1 MGCSTSKSAATLLG
15 SSSELQRVKKKLG
28 KSHSFAP
35 LRSSQLMSDHNMM
48 PMHYDYHVVALTS
61 STYGIMKLVEAEK
74 YAVND
79 EELLESNLV
88 SAGCDHHPPAAA
100 AAAPGIYSK
109 IMRKSD
115 SMPARS
121 SKPAPHQT
129 WTDMAMGISRSVQ
142 TIAGSVKTMTS
153 KELQDHEEEHES
165 VKTPLKNEISSCSD
179 NWEQEELETIN
190 TWELMAGLDDLT
202 PRPSPLPVA
211 DPPALQLSEAAAASH
226 DGDSSLQKDL
236 EMIIKPVLAP
246 VQRKKGSKTQLSRS
260 RSLSS
265 IEDLKAA
272 ASTVVELE
280 MQMGERMVLLGK
292 APAHGPAHS
301 VSDSSSQTLF
311 SKFSSAAATEEEE
324 VLGYNNNSTSLL
336 LFDPDILASFA
347 ASSADGR
354 TETASESDEWCRDA
368 MASTSASLADEDVTS
383 QWITA
388 TTTTR
393 DHRAAAQEE
402 EDQNQVS
409 RSSSSS
415 SPDQSATAWSKL
427 SFAKIAPADL
437 VGHDATTTATTAL
450 VEEDSQMM
458 NRPLMKLRVVSSRLE
473 AFERKCPPG
482 GDERVVLYTTSLRG
496 IRKTYEDCN
505 SLRMIFQSYHVWID
519 ERDVSM
525 HANFLQELKMLL
537 LSSSRAG
544 GAAVGPVQVPRVFI
558 MGHYIGGLEQV
569 LPLHEEGKLGE
580 LLINL
585 APQPHPTACCDG
597 CGGIRFVPC
606 PDCSGSCKKINTQHN
621 QITRCPDCNENGLIR
636 CPICF

>member
-35 LRSSQLMSDHNMM
+35 LRSSQLMSDHNMV

-61 STYGIMKLVEAEK
+61 STYGIMKL
-74 YAVND
+74 
-79 EELLESNLV
+79 
-88 SAGCDHHPPAAA
+88 
-100 AAAPGIYSK
+100 
-109 IMRKSD
+109 
-115 SMPARS
+115 
-121 SKPAPHQT
+121 
-129 WTDMAMGISRSVQ
+129 
-142 TIAGSVKTMTS
+142 
-153 KELQDHEEEHES
+153 ES

-202 PRPSPLPVA
+202 PRPSPLPGA
-211 DPPALQLSEAAAASH
+211 DPPPLQPSEAVAASH
-226 DGDSSLQKDL
+226 HDDSSLQKNL
-236 EMIIKPVLAP
+236 EVVIKPVLAH

-260 RSLSS
+260 RSLSA

-272 ASTVVELE
+272 ASTALELE
-280 MQMGERMVLLGK
+280 MQM
-292 APAHGPAHS
+292 
-301 VSDSSSQTLF
+301 DSSSQTLF

-324 VLGYNNNSTSLL
+324 VLGYNNGTSIL

-383 QWITA
+383 
-388 TTTTR
+388 
-393 DHRAAAQEE
+393 H
-402 EDQNQVS
+402 
-409 RSSSSS
+409 
-415 SPDQSATAWSKL
+415 
-427 SFAKIAPADL
+427 
-437 VGHDATTTATTAL
+437 
-450 VEEDSQMM
+450 
-458 NRPLMKLRVVSSRLE
+458 RLE

-525 HANFLQELKMLL
+525 HANFLHELKMLL

-569 LPLHEEGKLGE
+569 LPLHEEGLLGE

-606 PDCSGSCKKINTQHN
+606 PDCSGSCKKISMQHN
-621 QITRCPDCNENGLIR
+621 QITRCPECNENGLIR

>member
-74 YAVND
+74 YA
-79 EELLESNLV
+79 
-88 SAGCDHHPPAAA
+88 
-100 AAAPGIYSK
+100 
-109 IMRKSD
+109 
-115 SMPARS
+115 
-121 SKPAPHQT
+121 
-129 WTDMAMGISRSVQ
+129 
-142 TIAGSVKTMTS
+142 
-153 KELQDHEEEHES
+153 ES

-211 DPPALQLSEAAAASH
+211 DPPPLQLSEAAAASH
-226 DGDSSLQKDL
+226 DDDSSLQKDL
-236 EMIIKPVLAP
+236 EMIIKPVLAH

-280 MQMGERMVLLGK
+280 MQM
-292 APAHGPAHS
+292 
-301 VSDSSSQTLF
+301 
-311 SKFSSAAATEEEE
+311 
-324 VLGYNNNSTSLL
+324 
-336 LFDPDILASFA
+336 
-347 ASSADGR
+347 
-354 TETASESDEWCRDA
+354 
-368 MASTSASLADEDVTS
+368 
-383 QWITA
+383 
-388 TTTTR
+388 
-393 DHRAAAQEE
+393 
-402 EDQNQVS
+402 
-409 RSSSSS
+409 
-415 SPDQSATAWSKL
+415 
-427 SFAKIAPADL
+427 
-437 VGHDATTTATTAL
+437 

-458 NRPLMKLRVVSSRLE
+458 SRPLMKLRVVSSRLE

-537 LSSSRAG
+537 LSSSRTG
-544 GAAVGPVQVPRVFI
+544 GAAVGAVQVPRVFI

>member
-15 SSSELQRVKKKLG
+15 SSSEVQRVKKKLG

-74 YAVND
+74 YA
-79 EELLESNLV
+79 
-88 SAGCDHHPPAAA
+88 
-100 AAAPGIYSK
+100 
-109 IMRKSD
+109 
-115 SMPARS
+115 
-121 SKPAPHQT
+121 
-129 WTDMAMGISRSVQ
+129 
-142 TIAGSVKTMTS
+142 
-153 KELQDHEEEHES
+153 ES

-202 PRPSPLPVA
+202 PRPSPLP
-211 DPPALQLSEAAAASH
+211 
-226 DGDSSLQKDL
+226 
-236 EMIIKPVLAP
+236 
-246 VQRKKGSKTQLSRS
+246 
-260 RSLSS
+260 
-265 IEDLKAA
+265 
-272 ASTVVELE
+272 
-280 MQMGERMVLLGK
+280 
-292 APAHGPAHS
+292 
-301 VSDSSSQTLF
+301 DSSSQTLF
-311 SKFSSAAATEEEE
+311 SKFSSAAGAEEDE

-383 QWITA
+383 
-388 TTTTR
+388 
-393 DHRAAAQEE
+393 H
-402 EDQNQVS
+402 
-409 RSSSSS
+409 
-415 SPDQSATAWSKL
+415 
-427 SFAKIAPADL
+427 
-437 VGHDATTTATTAL
+437 
-450 VEEDSQMM
+450 
-458 NRPLMKLRVVSSRLE
+458 RLE

-482 GDERVVLYTTSLRG
+482 GDERVVLYSTSLRG

-537 LSSSRAG
+537 LTSSRAG
-544 GAAVGPVQVPRVFI
+544 GAAVGSVQVPRVFI

-569 LPLHEEGKLGE
+569 LPLHEEGLLGE

-606 PDCSGSCKKINTQHN
+606 PDCSGSCKKISTQHN